1 MFISVGMSLVYTVLY
16 ILILSAFAEPL
27 AWICIVAVN
36 IGLFA
41 VAIGGWF
48 MREESKKKVLA
59 SSSGAEDAVTLTPEQ
74 LTAELDLQMKLSW
87 ACIISAILG
96 C

>member
-1 MFISVGMSLVYTVLY
+1 
-16 ILILSAFAEPL
+16 
-27 AWICIVAVN
+27 
-36 IGLFA
+36 
-41 VAIGGWF
+41 

-96 C
+96 CGFFYCVCCSCSSLKAAIDVIDASSDFIA